1 MVYTVAGKGGLVRE
15 VLLPHG
21 LAIGRSLRVRR
32 QPEPGFARVDLLRG
46 RVSERL
52 QERNQTQS
60 TMRSGKVPSAQ
71 VSIET
76 GQLHHEVPAKCH
88 YRPPGAGARA
98 AFSVAFTVRFVTFS
112 VVMGDGKGAWF
123 PCRNELMPRKP
134 ATIIQK
140 TAPGPP
146 TPTCIWRRRG
156 VAPSPGSSFGGGIPP
171 PLDLVLEILSRY
183 VPLSPTIGRLVPPR
197 APFLAPFSPS
207 D

>member
-1 MVYTVAGKGGLVRE
+1 MVEFLC
-15 VLLPHG
+15 
-21 LAIGRSLRVRR
+21 
-32 QPEPGFARVDLLRG
+32 
-46 RVSERL
+46 
-52 QERNQTQS
+52 
-60 TMRSGKVPSAQ
+60 
-71 VSIET
+71 
-76 GQLHHEVPAKCH
+76 HEVPAKCH

-98 AFSVAFTVRFVTFS
+98 VFRTVFSVAFTVRFVTFS

-156 VAPSPGSSFGGGIPP
+156 VAPGPGSSFGGGIPP

-183 VPLSPTIGRLVPPR
+183 VPLSPTIGRRVPPR